1 MVMKLPSLHELLVD
15 QLKDLYSAESQLVKA
30 LPKMAKGASSVPLK
44 EAIENH
50 LEETEGQVARL
61 QQIAE
66 ILDCKL
72 TGHKCAAMEGL
83 VEEGSDIL
91 DADGAEA
98 VIDAGIIA
106 AAQRVEHYEIAAYG
120 TARKMS
126 ELLGEQEVADLLQQT
141 LEEEKA
147 ADQKLT
153 EVVEEDIYPQ
163 ALQAESMEENEGNG
177 RRKAN
182 GKASGGTKAKTAR
195 R

>member
-30 LPKMAKGASSVPLK
+30 LPKMAKGASSVALK

-126 ELLGEQEVADLLQQT
+126 ELLGEQEVADLLQET